1 MYRLLI
7 VDDEYQIVD
16 WLYELFRGIPYLDLD
31 ICKAYSGSEA
41 LEWLNR
47 TKIDIV
53 ITDICMP
60 GIDGLEL
67 ADRIYKNWPFCKLI
81 FLTGYDEFDFTK
93 P

>member
-1 MYRLLI
+1 MNCSE
-7 VDDEYQIVD
+7 EYH
-16 WLYELFRGIPYLDLD
+16 LDLD

-67 ADRIYKNWPFCKLI
+67 ADRIYKIGHFVN
-81 FLTGYDEFDFTK
+81 
-93 P
+93 